1 MSRTIAKKLPAS
13 TCEENVRIGPI
24 SIFALIV
31 IICLAVLAVL
41 TVSTAH
47 ASLVLSQR
55 QAQATHELYLAETA
69 AQTFIAG
76 IDEQLSNTSTPSAAS
91 TANDAQ
97 AKLSSIDSNLV
108 ALRDE
113 ARDAFDGQ
121 VEITASTI
129 DDQVLAEFSCE
140 GGRTLK
146 IAVTILPDGTYRIDK
161 WKMTAVENEEQP
173 LGNLYTGL

>member
-1 MSRTIAKKLPAS
+1 MSRTVVKKLPAS
-13 TCEENVRIGPI
+13 TREENVRIGPI

-55 QAQATHELYLAETA
+55 QAQATHELYLTETA

-76 IDEQLSNTSTPSAAS
+76 IDEQLGDMRAPSAAS
-91 TANDAQ
+91 ADNDAQ
-97 AKLSSIDSNLV
+97 SKLRIIDSSLV

-113 ARDAFDGQ
+113 AREAVDGQ

-129 DDQVLAEFSCE
+129 NDQVIAEFSCE

-146 IAVTILPDGTYRIDK
+146 IAVTILSDGTYRIDK
-161 WKMTAVENEEQP
+161 WRMTAVENEEQP